1 MILAADIGNTNI
13 VLGVFDNEKLILT
26 IRIKTDATRTSDEY
40 AINFNS
46 MLKINNINISEI
58 DGAIISSV
66 VPNLSMPVSNAVEML
81 IGKTPLIVGPGIK
94 TGLDIRIDNPS
105 QLGSDIVVDA
115 VSAIHSYGA
124 PAIVIDMGTATTV
137 SAIGPRGEFLGGAI
151 APGVGISMNALA
163 SSAAQIS
170 QINIEN
176 PKKAIGTNTVDCLK
190 SGIVLGYASM
200 LDGLIERFE
209 NEIGER
215 CQVITTGGLS
225 GLIAP
230 HCKRKII
237 HDKDL
242 LINGLLLIYNK
253 NV

>member
-1 MILAADIGNTNI
+1 
-13 VLGVFDNEKLILT
+13 
-26 IRIKTDATRTSDEY
+26 
-40 AINFNS
+40 
-46 MLKINNINISEI
+46 
-58 DGAIISSV
+58 
-66 VPNLSMPVSNAVEML
+66 
-81 IGKTPLIVGPGIK
+81 
-94 TGLDIRIDNPS
+94 
-105 QLGSDIVVDA
+105 
-115 VSAIHSYGA
+115 
-124 PAIVIDMGTATTV
+124 
-137 SAIGPRGEFLGGAI
+137 
-151 APGVGISMNALA
+151 MNALA
-163 SSAAQIS
+163 SNAAQIS

-215 CQVITTGGLS
+215 CQVVTTRTFGTY
-225 GLIAP
+225 AP

-242 LINGLLLIYNK
+242 LINGMLLIYNK